1 MKRMVLRA
9 RLSTL
14 AFALCCLTGAYAET
28 GSVLSATGGRFVY
41 GQVSAFGRDQFM
53 LDTQD
58 GRLWRIVCIVEE
70 GASADAKC
78 KYHRLDPIYY
88 NTDDGLMLTPDKAMS
103 PPPKS
108 R

>member
-14 AFALCCLTGAYAET
+14 AFALCCLTGAYAEP

-58 GRLWRIVCIVEE
+58 GRLWRIVCIVER
-70 GASADAKC
+70 GLLRTRNASTTAST
-78 KYHRLDPIYY
+78 RSTTTPM
-88 NTDDGLMLTPDKAMS
+88 TD
-103 PPPKS
+103 
-108 R
+108 